1 MQNPESIQKGI
12 PDEILIYDMSEY
24 YKSPFFTTV
33 EVLIYKLEDRT
44 TLYFEKNG
52 ISMLNMIVSETEINK
67 EVIEKY
73 LYF

>member
-24 YKSPFFTTV
+24 YKSSFFTTV
-33 EVLIYKLEDRT
+33 EVLIYKLKDRT

-52 ISMLNMIVSETEINK
+52 ISMLNIIVSETEINK